1 MAKILSKGIT
11 LSANG
16 KVVPGLIEV
25 PDLGGSPEKID
36 VTTLSDANRQYING
50 IQDYGELTFKFVY
63 DAGEITIGEQT
74 HPSNYDYLIS
84 EITKAEGTNTPITW
98 KVLYPGVGGKTF
110 GFEFKGSGSLTMDA
124 MSVNSALTFTLTIA
138 VSSDVTRVANANA

>member
-16 KVVPGLIEV
+16 NVIPGLIEV
-25 PDLGGSPEKID
+25 PDLGGSPEKVD
-36 VTTLSDANRQYING
+36 VTTLADANRQYING

-63 DAGEITIGEQT
+63 DAGEIQIGEGT
-74 HPSNYDYLIS
+74 NPSNYDYLIS
-84 EITKAEGTNTPITW
+84 VITPAEATNTPITW
-98 KVLYPGVGGKTF
+98 KVSYPGVGGKTF
-110 GFEFKGSGSLTMDA
+110 GFEFKGSASLTMDA

-138 VSSDVTRVANANA
+138 VSSDVKRVTNG

>member
-16 KVVPGLIEV
+16 KVIPGLIEV

-63 DAGEITIGEQT
+63 DAGEIKIGEET
-74 HPSNYDYLIS
+74 HPSNYDFLIS
-84 EITKAEGTNTPITW
+84 VITPAEATNTPIVW
-98 KVLYPGVGGKTF
+98 KILYPGVGGKTF
-110 GFEFKGSGSLTMDA
+110 GFEFKGSASLTMDA

-138 VSSDVTRVANANA
+138 VSSDVTRVVSV